1 MKNLAIAFLLM
12 ISLHSYSQEKFPKEE
27 ATNTNDTMEGFLQ
40 SSTQDTI
47 TTDKAKD
54 FMGKLVLVKGKVV
67 SFKLAA
73 EGKSTNYINI
83 DKPYPESIFTVV
95 ISNSYLEKLNIK
107 IEDLKDKTIY
117 VKGTIS
123 VYKNDPK
130 QIPQIF
136 NPISIVI
143 KKE

>member
-1 MKNLAIAFLLM
+1 MKNFAIAFLLVF
-12 ISLHSYSQEKFPKEE
+12 S
-27 ATNTNDTMEGFLQ
+27 TNCF
-40 SSTQDTI
+40 SQDTI
-47 TTDKAKD
+47 TTAKVKDYMDKE
-54 FMGKLVLVKGKVV
+54 VCVVGKVV

-107 IEDLKDKTIY
+107 IEDLKDKTVL
-117 VKGTIS
+117 VKGTIT

-136 NPISIVI
+136 NPISIVA

>member
-1 MKNLAIAFLLM
+1 MKNLALAFLLVF
-12 ISLHSYSQEKFPKEE
+12 SVNCFS
-27 ATNTNDTMEGFLQ
+27 
-40 SSTQDTI
+40 QDTI
-47 TTDKAKD
+47 TSAKVKEYMDKE
-54 FMGKLVLVKGKVV
+54 VCVVGKVV
-67 SFKLAA
+67 SFKLAP

-117 VKGTIS
+117 IKGKITT
-123 VYKNDPK
+123 YKNDPK

-136 NPISIVI
+136 NPISIVV